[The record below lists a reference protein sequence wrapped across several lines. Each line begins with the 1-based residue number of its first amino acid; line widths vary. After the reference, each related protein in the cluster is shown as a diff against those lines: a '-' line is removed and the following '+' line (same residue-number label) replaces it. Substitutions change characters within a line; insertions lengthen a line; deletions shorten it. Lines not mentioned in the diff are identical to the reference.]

1 MSAIPVRE
9 LYDTTKPGQ
18 IYIFVIWGFWTLNNY
33 KNYKVL
39 DENYKVIVAAIS
51 Q

>member
-1 MSAIPVRE
+1 MNHDDD
-9 LYDTTKPGQ
+9 LDKPGQ